1 MDQAK
6 LDEIKA
12 RYPRVRVVE
21 TAAGTLVLR
30 APTRVE
36 WRKFKTLV
44 MSDDV
49 SAQVSATETLL
60 FDIVAHPDRA
70 TFGSLLDQYPGLEA
84 DKGVQQAIKEL
95 TGQVSSD
102 EGKG

>member
-1 MDQAK
+1 MEQSK
-6 LDEIKA
+6 LDEIRAK
-12 RYPRVRVVE
+12 YPRIRVVD
-21 TAAGTLVLR
+21 TAAGSLVLR

-49 SAQVSATETLL
+49 NAQVSATETLL
-60 FDIVAHPDRA
+60 FDIVAHPDRTA
-70 TFGSLLDQYPGLEA
+70 FGTLLDQYPGLEA

>member
-1 MDQAK
+1 MEQSK

-12 RYPRVRVVE
+12 KYPRVRVVE

-49 SAQVSATETLL
+49 NAQVSATETLL
-60 FDIVAHPDRA
+60 FDIVAHPDRTA
-70 TFGSLLDQYPGLEA
+70 FGALLDQYPGLEA